1 MCRDVLPAEGK
12 RTLITKETMMPK
24 RMISHVLDGRG
35 LVTANGTC
43 PVRAACR
50 LMTERNIG
58 ALLVVENE
66 QIAGI
71 FTERDALNKILSA
84 GLDPRMTTHLEQ
96 VMVSKPQTIG
106 VDKPL
111 AYALYMMA
119 EGGFRHVP
127 VVDQRG
133 VPVGMVS
140 ARDALGQDLV
150 DLEREIQH
158 QQELET
164 SIGY

>member
-1 MCRDVLPAEGK
+1 
-12 RTLITKETMMPK
+12 
-24 RMISHVLDGRG
+24 
-35 LVTANGTC
+35 
-43 PVRAACR
+43 
-50 LMTERNIG
+50 
-58 ALLVVENE
+58 
-66 QIAGI
+66 
-71 FTERDALNKILSA
+71 
-84 GLDPRMTTHLEQ
+84 
-96 VMVSKPQTIG
+96 
-106 VDKPL
+106 
-111 AYALYMMA
+111 MMA

>member
-1 MCRDVLPAEGK
+1 
-12 RTLITKETMMPK
+12 MPK

-35 LVTANGTC
+35 LVTASKDMS
-43 PVRAACR
+43 VRAACR
-50 LMTERNIG
+50 LMTDRKIG

-84 GLDPRMTTHLEQ
+84 GLDPETTHLEQ

>member
-1 MCRDVLPAEGK
+1 
-12 RTLITKETMMPK
+12 MPK

-35 LVTANGTC
+35 LVTASKDMS
-43 PVRAACR
+43 VRAACR

-84 GLDPRMTTHLEQ
+84 GLDPETTHLEQ

-106 VDKPL
+106 VDNPL